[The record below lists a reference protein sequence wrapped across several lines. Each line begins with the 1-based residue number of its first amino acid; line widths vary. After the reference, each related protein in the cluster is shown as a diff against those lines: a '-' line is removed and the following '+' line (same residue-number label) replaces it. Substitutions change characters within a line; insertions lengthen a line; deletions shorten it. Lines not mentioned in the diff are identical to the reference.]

1 MLERACGFES
11 HPGHKLSFNLMKF
24 LLDIFSKV
32 PVTVLLLISALFVI
46 AGDFFAKYWSV
57 HRGWLLFVIAFITYS
72 LSGFFYIPTLLR
84 EGLVVT
90 ALMWTLLA
98 TIGFVLIG
106 LLIFKESLTPL
117 QIIGVIT
124 GIISLMI
131 LNI

>member
-1 MLERACGFES
+1 
-11 HPGHKLSFNLMKF
+11 MKF